1 MRVTWL
7 ALGVTGLLIAADNPV
22 GDAKKD
28 MERMQGSWEAASG
41 ESKGNAIPD
50 EQLKGT
56 RFSVQGEKYS
66 YKIGDSYQE
75 EGTLK
80 IDPTKKPK
88 TIDVMIVDGE
98 DKGEIQLG
106 IYEATKDTLKLCFAP
121 PGKEKTRPKDFSTNA
136 GNQQLLLVLTRE
148 KS

>member
-1 MRVTWL
+1 MRLAWL
-7 ALGVTGLLIAADNPV
+7 ALGIAGFLIAADNPV

-28 MERMQGSWEAASG
+28 LDRMQGSWEGTSG

-50 EQLKGT
+50 EQLKET
-56 RFSVQGEKYS
+56 RFFVKGEKYS
-66 YKIGDSYQE
+66 YKVGDTYQE

-88 TIDVMIVDGE
+88 MIDVTIVDGE
-98 DKGEIQLG
+98 DKGKTQLG
-106 IYEATKDTLKLCFAP
+106 IYEVTRDKLKLCFAP

-136 GNQQLLLVLTRE
+136 GNQQLLLVLSRE